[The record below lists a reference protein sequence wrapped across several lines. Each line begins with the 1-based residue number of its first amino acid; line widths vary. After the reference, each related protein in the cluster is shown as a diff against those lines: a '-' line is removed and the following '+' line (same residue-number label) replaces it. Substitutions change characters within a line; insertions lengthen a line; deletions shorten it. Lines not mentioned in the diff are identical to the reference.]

1 MCHGPVP
8 ALSTEIAGDLI
19 ESFLLAKTA
28 AAMGE
33 RQILPRHTIVMLS

>member
-8 ALSTEIAGDLI
+8 ALSTVITGLLI
-19 ESFLLAKTA
+19 EDFLLARTA

-33 RQILPRHTIVMLS
+33 RQILPRQTIVMLS

>member
-8 ALSTEIAGDLI
+8 ALSTEITGRVIAF
-19 ESFLLAKTA
+19 FLLASTA

-33 RQILPRHTIVMLS
+33 RQILPKQTMVMLI